1 MRNQLI
7 AFVFVVSSFGMAGTA
22 FAEEQVNFPGGA
34 AVLSPPA
41 ENSAALLQEASEAG
55 EAVDVLKRAAARGY
69 PPQGLRERVGAVRSV
84 GGKAAGTKALAG
96 AGN

>member
-55 EAVDVLKRAAARGY
+55 EAVDVLKRAAAEDTRLKAFGSA
-69 PPQGLRERVGAVRSV
+69 LERTER
-84 GGKAAGTKALAG
+84 
-96 AGN
+96 